1 MVDAFD
7 LSLDLRHELV
17 GLVLIIFQDAL
28 HLDLEQSQ
36 VVVAGDVAQ
45 QLLFIGCELLVE
57 EFHHGI
63 LVGSLLEAALLV
75 HALFDEDALQRGEE
89 ELFLQLTLADEQ
101 LLAQQAHGAVG
112 AVAQHVADGE
122 EARFVVLDDAAV
134 GRDIDLAV
142 REGIEG
148 VDGLVGR
155 GARGELYLNLHV
167 TGCHVDD
174 AAGLDL
180 AFLDGF
186 GDGVLQSGGCF
197 GERHFADDK
206 RLVVELVDLG
216 TDTHHAAALPVVV
229 FAHVDGTAGGE
240 VGIEMELLALE
251 VVDGGVAELVEVMG
265 QHLAGE
271 SHSDAVGT
279 LCQQQREFHGQ
290 GHRLLVAS
298 VVAHLPISGLRV
310 EDRLKGKLRESCLD
324 ISGSGGTVTGEDV
337 TPVALRVD
345 EQILLSELHESVADG
360 GVAVRVEL
368 HGVSHDVGHL
378 VVASVVHALHRVKDT
393 ALHRFQSILDLRHS
407 ALKDDIGGIVQKP
420 VLVHAAEMMH
430 GRGIKAVG
438 GLVVGVCIL
447 GELVVVGWLFALV
460 GIVVAAI
467 FQLFIFVYSLVVVHK
482 SDWRMFLAKLIKKK
496 KKAKY
501 SL

>member
-1 MVDAFD
+1 M
-7 LSLDLRHELV
+7 
-17 GLVLIIFQDAL
+17 
-28 HLDLEQSQ
+28 
-36 VVVAGDVAQ
+36 
-45 QLLFIGCELLVE
+45 
-57 EFHHGI
+57 
-63 LVGSLLEAALLV
+63 
-75 HALFDEDALQRGEE
+75 
-89 ELFLQLTLADEQ
+89 
-101 LLAQQAHGAVG
+101 
-112 AVAQHVADGE
+112 AQHVAHGE
-122 EARFVVLDDAAV
+122 EARLVILDDAAV
-134 GRDIDLAV
+134 GRDINLAV
-142 REGIEG
+142 GEGIEG
-148 VDGLVGR
+148 IDGLVGR
-155 GARGELYLNLHV
+155 CAGCELYLNLHV
-167 TGCHVDD
+167 TGRHVDD

-180 AFLDGF
+180 PFFDGL
-186 GDGVLQSGGCF
+186 GDGVLQGSGRF
-197 GERHFADDK
+197 GEGHLADDEC
-206 RLVVELVDLG
+206 LVVELVDLG
-216 TDTHHAAALPVVV
+216 TDAHHAAALPVVV
-229 FAHVDGTAGGE
+229 FAHVDGAAGGE
-240 VGIEMELLALE
+240 VGVEMEFLAFE

-298 VVAHLPISGLRV
+298 VVAHLPLGGLRV
-310 EDRLKGKLRESCLD
+310 EDCLKGKLREARLD

-337 TPVALRVD
+337 APVALRVD
-345 EQILLSELHESVADG
+345 EQILLPKLYESVADG
-360 GVAVRVEL
+360 SIAVRVEL

-430 GRGIKAVG
+430 GRGIEAVG
-438 GLVVGVCIL
+438 GLVVGVLVL

-460 GIVVAAI
+460 GLVVAAI